1 MNLQKIWN
9 RLPILLIVLALFSCE
24 SKKDKVAV
32 DYSKLSW
39 EQIEEEAKGT
49 SATMIM
55 YLGGKSGNKYMNE
68 YVIPTLEEKY
78 NITLNLVP
86 GQGKEIIANI
96 LAEKEAGE
104 LKGQADLCWINGETF
119 YQLRQIDGLY
129 GPYNQLLPNF
139 ELVDYA
145 NPIIRYD
152 FQEDIK
158 GYETP
163 WSLAN
168 FSVIYD
174 SSKITAPPVSMADFE
189 RYWKQSPSRFTI
201 PNDFSGLTLL
211 KSWLIEL
218 AGGSTALDG
227 KFDEQKYQQYS
238 TQLWKWINANKK
250 YFWKKGETFPS
261 ANTAV
266 TQMFASGEL
275 DFAYSFANADI
286 DIKIEEGVFPPSSRA
301 FVLKA
306 GSMQNA
312 NYIGIPYNA
321 GNKAAALVVCNF
333 LISPEAQ
340 AKKADL
346 DFSGSRAVLDYNKLT
361 PADKNR
367 FDTLK
372 AIKYGISLP
381 VLMAKAIREPV
392 PDYMIRVTEDFRKFV
407 IEVP

>member
-1 MNLQKIWN
+1 MKHTKILK
-9 RLPILLIVLALFSCE
+9 RLFFILTAVAFFSCQG
-24 SKKDKVAV
+24 KKGNIAI
-32 DYSKLSW
+32 DYSKKSW
-39 EQIEEEAKGT
+39 QQIEEEAKGT

-55 YLGGKSGNKYMNE
+55 YLGGKSGNKFMNE
-68 YVIPTLEEKY
+68 YVIPTLKEKY

-129 GPYNQLLPNF
+129 GPYNDMLPNF
-139 ELVDYA
+139 KLVDYA

-174 SSKITAPPVSMADFE
+174 SNKLATAPVSMADFE
-189 RYWKQSPSRFTI
+189 RYWKQCPGRFTI

-227 KFDEQKYQQYS
+227 EFSEEKYQQYS

-261 ANTAV
+261 GNTAV

-275 DFAYSFANADI
+275 DIAFSFSNADI
-286 DIKIEEGVFPPSSRA
+286 DIKIEEGVFPASARSI
-301 FVLKA
+301 VLKA
-306 GSMQNA
+306 GSIQNA

-346 DFSGSRAVLDYNKLT
+346 AFSGSRTVLDYKNLT
-361 PADKNR
+361 AADKQR

-381 VLMAKAIREPV
+381 VLQANAIKEPV
-392 PDYMIRVTEDFRKFV
+392 PEYMIRVTEDFRKFV

>member
-1 MNLQKIWN
+1 MKPIKIWKH
-9 RLPILLIVLALFSCE
+9 LPFLLIAVAVFSCQG
-24 SKKDKVAV
+24 KKENTVI
-32 DYSKLSW
+32 DYSKKSW

-49 SATMIM
+49 NATMIM

-68 YVIPTLEEKY
+68 YVIPTLKEKY

-104 LKGQADLCWINGETF
+104 QTGQADLCWINGETF

-129 GPYNQLLPNF
+129 GPYNELLPNF
-139 ELVDYA
+139 KLVDYA

-158 GYETP
+158 GFETP

-174 SSKITAPPVSMADFE
+174 SAKITTPPVSMADFE
-189 RYWKQSPSRFTI
+189 RYWKRSPGRFTI

-227 KFDEQKYQQYS
+227 KFSEEKYKLYS
-238 TQLWKWINANKK
+238 AQLWKWINANKK

-261 ANTAV
+261 GNTAV
-266 TQMFASGEL
+266 SQMFASGEL
-275 DFAYSFANADI
+275 DFAFSFANADV
-286 DIKIEEGVFPPSSRA
+286 DIKIEEGIFPATSRA
-301 FVLKA
+301 LVLKA
-306 GSMQNA
+306 GSIQNA

-346 DFSGSRAVLDYNKLT
+346 AFSGSRTVLDDNKLT
-361 PADKNR
+361 AADKQR

-381 VLMAKAIREPV
+381 VLQVNAIKEPV
-392 PDYMIRVTEDFRKFV
+392 PEYMIRVTEDFRKFV